1 MSQEIAAC
9 HSGSAASGDVGRG
22 ILERD
27 EMPDAGQGD
36 QIVKP
41 ALPAQLTRAAALS
54 SFSAQRATLLS
65 IPSRSGRRSG
75 MPKRLYFWTT
85 LRLCSRM
92 SALYRSIWPASLDQ
106 LDARFL
112 RTWACASLCAR
123 PIKRTH
129 SAD

>member
-1 MSQEIAAC
+1 
-9 HSGSAASGDVGRG
+9 
-22 ILERD
+22 
-27 EMPDAGQGD
+27 MPAAGQGD
-36 QIVKP
+36 RIVKP
-41 ALPAQLTRAAALS
+41 ALPAQLTHAAVLS
-54 SFSAQRATLLS
+54 SLSAPRATILS
-65 IPSRSGRRSG
+65 ISSSNGRRSG
-75 MPKRLYFWTT
+75 MPQRLYFWTT

-112 RTWACASLCAR
+112 RTWACASLSAR